1 MPENLFTHA
10 RDGTITLENIGQL
23 RIEYELDEKDSYGDT
38 ALDIAIRH
46 GHVSAVKLL
55 LQAGSDANR
64 VSSDGKSTLYAAT
77 QAPNSGRIVGL
88 LLKHGAK
95 PDEPVSTPKGDT
107 PLLSAIRQGS
117 SPEAIRAL
125 VQAGAS
131 LNTGNEIGE
140 TPRKLADKSTNTA
153 VHKAIR
159 PKDEKP
165 EWKPELENFL
175 VSSGLFALAYFKN
188 FKDVGLNAINRVAA
202 LSEPSSGEILNPRTV
217 EEFKANLESFITA
230 KGLEDFY
237 PTGSEYVAKV
247 AANAAKILQYSA
259 FPGATPRN
267 VNIMSRQALYKPI
280 LYCDDSGSMKD
291 DDRMNRQAEMVE
303 RVAKLITQAAPE
315 EGTLVDLRFIN
326 KNDKFNDI
334 NPSDLASKMKFTP
347 DGSTKLGTNLK
358 EKVLNDFLYGPL
370 NKGETLK
377 RPLLILT
384 ITDGCPNQ
392 EPSDT
397 YEKEIRASIDFVKGQ
412 GYGKEAVRYNMSQ
425 VGNASEATEFLKS
438 WEMND
443 LVDDDIIN
451 VTAEHL
457 DAAFENLK
465 ENDEV
470 YLNNW
475 ILDRLNASNPVVY

>member
-1 MPENLFTHA
+1 MPDNLFTHA
-10 RDGTITLENIGQL
+10 RNGTLTLGNIGQL
-23 RIEYELDEKDSYGDT
+23 RIEYEVDEPDTYGDT

-64 VSSDGKSTLYAAT
+64 VSPDGISTLYAAT
-77 QAPNSGRIVGL
+77 QAPNSGRIVEL

-95 PDEPVSTPKGDT
+95 PNEPVSKPKGDT
-107 PLLSAIRQGS
+107 PLLSAIRQGA
-117 SPEAIRAL
+117 SPEAVRAL
-125 VQAGAS
+125 VQAGA
-131 LNTGNEIGE
+131 LMDTANEVGE
-140 TPRKLADKSTNTA
+140 TPRKLADKSTNSA
-153 VHKAIR
+153 VNKAIR

-202 LSEPSSGEILNPRTV
+202 LSEPEPGQITSPHTA
-217 EEFKANLESFITA
+217 EEFKANLDNFITA

-237 PTGSEYVAKV
+237 PPGSEYVAQV
-247 AANAAKILQYSA
+247 ATNAARILQDSS

-267 VNIMSRQALYKPI
+267 VTIVSRQALYKPV

-291 DDRMNRQAEMVE
+291 DDRMNRQAIMVE
-303 RVAKLITQAAPE
+303 RLAKLITQAAPQ

-334 NPSDLASKMKFTP
+334 SPSDLSSKMNFTP
-347 DGSTKLGTNLK
+347 DGSTRLGTNLRD
-358 EKVLNDFLYGPL
+358 KVLNDFLYGPL
-370 NKGETLK
+370 DKGETLK

-384 ITDGCPNQ
+384 VTDGCPNQ
-392 EPSDT
+392 EPTDT
-397 YEKEIRASIDFVKGQ
+397 YEKEIRASIDYVKQ
-412 GYGKEAVRYNMSQ
+412 NGYGKEAVRYNLSQ

-438 WEMND
+438 WEMNP
-443 LVDDDIIN
+443 LVDEDIVN

-457 DAAFENLK
+457 DTALDNFK

-475 ILDRLNASNPVVY
+475 ILDRLNTSNPIEY